1 MSIDLILCGASGRLG
16 LEILKEIENDPSIKL
31 VACVSSK
38 NNLNIGKKISE
49 FTDSSSEI
57 KLKSSLKG
65 VSKSDVILD
74 VSSPDFFEEIVN
86 FSKSNNLPLIVAS
99 TGHNDEQLS
108 ALRKL
113 SQSVPIMIAPNLSIG
128 INFIKKIF
136 NSFSFGNLTN
146 DIEIHE
152 THHKE
157 KIDSPSGTAIELK
170 TLLESKEEDLN
181 VLVKSFRD
189 DDSVGKHK
197 IILNME
203 DETLEIT
210 HTANSRKI
218 FALGAIAAIK
228 WIHRQ
233 KSGLYNL
240 SNI

>member
-31 VACVSSK
+31 AACVSSK

-49 FTDSSSEI
+49 FTDSSSDIE
-57 KLKSSLKG
+57 LKSSLKG

-170 TLLESKEEDLN
+170 TLLESKEEGLN

-228 WIHRQ
+228 WINSQ

>member
-49 FTDSSSEI
+49 FTDSSSDIE
-57 KLKSSLKG
+57 LKSSLKG

-228 WIHRQ
+228 WINSQ

>member
-228 WIHRQ
+228 WINSQ

>member
-1 MSIDLILCGASGRLG
+1 MSIDLTLCGASGRLG

-49 FTDSSSEI
+49 FTDSSSDI

>member
-31 VACVSSK
+31 VACVSSE

-49 FTDSSSEI
+49 FTDSSSDI

>member
-1 MSIDLILCGASGRLG
+1 MSIDLTLCGASGRLG

-31 VACVSSK
+31 AACVSSK

-49 FTDSSSEI
+49 FTDSSSDIE
-57 KLKSSLKG
+57 LKSSLKG

-128 INFIKKIF
+128 INLIKKIF

-197 IILNME
+197 IILNMK

>member
-31 VACVSSK
+31 AACVSSK

-49 FTDSSSEI
+49 FTDSSSDI

>member
-31 VACVSSK
+31 AACVSSK

-49 FTDSSSEI
+49 FTDSSSDIE
-57 KLKSSLKG
+57 LKSSLKG

-228 WIHRQ
+228 WISSQ

>member
-49 FTDSSSEI
+49 FTDSSSDIE
-57 KLKSSLKG
+57 LKSSLKG

-170 TLLESKEEDLN
+170 TLLESKEEGLN

-197 IILNME
+197 IILNMK

>member
-197 IILNME
+197 IILNMK

>member
-49 FTDSSSEI
+49 FTDSSSDI

>member
-49 FTDSSSEI
+49 FTDSSSDI

-228 WIHRQ
+228 WINSQ

>member
-38 NNLNIGKKISE
+38 NNLNKGKKISE
-49 FTDSSSEI
+49 FTDSSSDI

-74 VSSPDFFEEIVN
+74 VSSPDFFKEIVN

-189 DDSVGKHK
+189 DDSVGIHK

-228 WIHRQ
+228 WIKSQ